1 MKLSVL
7 LGSDRFDV
15 VLVTAS
21 ARVVCSHESRAE
33 MRVLITGGAGFI
45 GSHLVEYLQADD
57 EITVLDD
64 LRTGTPA
71 NLSHLNCRFLQGSVL
86 DPEILEVACREVDQV
101 YHLAALVS
109 VPESMAAPELCVD
122 INVTGTLR
130 VLAAAK
136 KAGAAKVVI
145 ASSAAVYGDNPQV
158 PKYETM
164 LPEPRS
170 PYAMTKLDGEFYCDL
185 FDREHGL
192 PTASLRF
199 FNVFGP
205 RQNPKSAYAAAVPIF
220 IEKALRG
227 EPLTIFGTGHQTRD
241 FIYVKD
247 IVSALAYAGRS
258 QCVRG
263 VFNVGY
269 GSSTSVLE
277 LARQVLT
284 CVESRSRI
292 EYRPPRIGDVMHSVA
307 SSAKLMEA
315 GWRPQYSV
323 PEGLS
328 QTVASFRAAHGAG

>member
-1 MKLSVL
+1 
-7 LGSDRFDV
+7 
-15 VLVTAS
+15 
-21 ARVVCSHESRAE
+21 

-57 EITVLDD
+57 EIIVLDD
-64 LRTGTPA
+64 LRSGSLA
-71 NLSHLNCRFLQGSVL
+71 NLSHVNCRFLQGSVL
-86 DPEILEVACREVDQV
+86 DPEILEFACRGVEQV

-109 VPESMAAPELCVD
+109 VPESMAAPEVCVD

-136 KAGAAKVVI
+136 QAGAVKVVI
-145 ASSAAVYGDNPQV
+145 ASSAAVYGDNPRV
-158 PKYETM
+158 PKVETM
-164 LPEPRS
+164 SPEPRS

-185 FDREHGL
+185 FDRERGL

-241 FIYVKD
+241 FVYAKD

-258 QCVRG
+258 EGVRG

-269 GSSTSVLE
+269 GTSTSVLE
-277 LARQVLT
+277 LAQQVLE
-284 CVESRSRI
+284 CVESKSII

-315 GWRPQYSV
+315 GWRPRYNV
-323 PEGLS
+323 AEGLAR
-328 QTVASFRAAHGAG
+328 TVAYFRAVHAPG